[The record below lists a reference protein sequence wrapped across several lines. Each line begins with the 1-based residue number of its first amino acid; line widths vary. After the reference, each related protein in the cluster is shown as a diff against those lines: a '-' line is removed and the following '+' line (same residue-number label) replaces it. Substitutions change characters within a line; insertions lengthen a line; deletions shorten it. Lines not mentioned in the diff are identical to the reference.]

1 MKLIAA
7 VLLTM
12 VATGALAFPWLADG
26 ENVRGAQFMSA
37 EERKA
42 HVARMLTFR
51 SFDECRAY
59 MDQHNRMVDE
69 RAATQGVKLPP
80 MQGDPCTVMRTM
92 GRVK

>member
-7 VLLTM
+7 VLLSIVT
-12 VATGALAFPWLADG
+12 TGALAFPWLADG

-51 SFDECRAY
+51 TFAECRAY
-59 MDQHNRMVDE
+59 VDEHNRMVDE
-69 RAATQGVKLPP
+69 RAAAKGVKLSP

>member
-1 MKLIAA
+1 MKLIA
-7 VLLTM
+7 VLLFAA
-12 VATGALAFPWLADG
+12 VATGAQAFPWLADG

-42 HVARMLTFR
+42 HVARMLTFHT
-51 SFDECRAY
+51 FAECRAY
-59 MDQHNRMVDE
+59 MDEHNRMLDE
-69 RAATQGVKLPP
+69 RAAARGVKITP

>member
-7 VLLTM
+7 LMLSAL
-12 VATGALAFPWLADG
+12 ATSALAFPWLADG

-51 SFDECRAY
+51 TFADCRAY
-59 MDQHNRMVDE
+59 MDEHNRMVDE
-69 RAATQGVKLPP
+69 RAAARGVKLAP